1 MDPIHCDLCP
11 NKASVYFTQ
20 IIDGKMQKVN
30 LCEKCAREKGVTDPT
45 GFALADLLFGIGQQK
60 SLGKPGAPVRRPEQC
75 PSCGMTA
82 EQLKKTG
89 RVGCAQCYSVFSESL
104 GSILRAMHKGM
115 RHEGKVPRH
124 QVARRERSRKLK
136 DLKEQL
142 EKAVAEERFEDAA
155 KFRDAILSVEKQAST
170 PAGES
175 PKESVPVDI

>member
-1 MDPIHCDLCP
+1 MNPISCDLCP
-11 NKASVYFTQ
+11 NKATVYFTQ

-45 GFALADLLFGIGQQK
+45 GFALADLLFGIGQQQ
-60 SLGKPGAPVRRPEQC
+60 SLGKASGPSRRAEQC

-89 RVGCAQCYSVFSESL
+89 RVGCAHCYSVFSESL
-104 GSILRAMHKGM
+104 ESILRAMHKGM
-115 RHEGKVPRH
+115 RHEGKVPRYH
-124 QVARRERSRKLK
+124 VARRERSRKLK

-142 EKAVAEERFEDAA
+142 DKAVEEERFEDAA
-155 KFRDAILSVEKQAST
+155 KFRDAILSMEKQASA

-175 PKESVPVDI
+175 PKESVSADI